1 MCGDFFIFSKW
12 FLSCVLMGCFSVTF
26 WRDWFLLRRRFKK
39 GLFFA
44 TDILNM
50 TEDTG

>member
-1 MCGDFFIFSKW
+1 MLGDFFIFSKW
-12 FLSCVLMGCFSVTF
+12 LLSCFYGMFSVTF